1 MTSLQLGGLAEV
13 TITPRGRTS
22 ATLEG
27 RWDDIYVTL
36 INIKNDGRLVPY
48 AQAPVDIADGRV
60 RVEVFLRPAESSIA
74 VAPKAPR
81 KPRLSPTAWVRIRWA
96 LIAAV
101 GAGAA
106 VGVVL
111 GTIALVQAM
120 AALVAMW
127 ALPAL
132 VLLVLVSGI
141 GVALGKGYQ
150 TAPQHVEPD
159 VHPPGFVAPTVRA
172 AKTPEAPKPAA
183 EPRLD
188 PIEDPED
195 KAAAQ
200 AEAADRYHWWG
211 GLKSD
216 PNQIEDPEVK
226 AEAKAEAADVRAE
239 RYYWW
244 GGLKPDHRQTD
255 DLTSRWLARMRDK
268 NTGQSIG
275 RWRGG
280 HYDLIATAYGYD
292 VTTAVNMH
300 SGDKCAG
307 QWLMHEVDPKD
318 DRVGEKHSAWDFI
331 NDRYGKR
338 LIRDVIEMNDKG
350 VRLNKIADYVERK
363 TGE

>member
-1 MTSLQLGGLAEV
+1 MTSLQPGGLTEV

-60 RVEVFLRPAESSIA
+60 RVEVFLRPAEFSVPA
-74 VAPKAPR
+74 ATKTPR
-81 KPRLSPTAWVRIRWA
+81 KTRKLPRLSPIAWVRIRWA
-96 LIAAV
+96 LVAAV
-101 GAGAA
+101 GTGAA
-106 VGVVL
+106 VGGVL
-111 GTIALVQAM
+111 GAIALVEAV

-141 GVALGKGYQ
+141 GIALGKGYQ

-172 AKTPEAPKPAA
+172 AKPPTPATELRRHHWLTGKELKQPVPQT
-183 EPRLD
+183 D

-195 KAAAQ
+195 R
-200 AEAADRYHWWG
+200 AEV
-211 GLKSD
+211 
-216 PNQIEDPEVK
+216 Q
-226 AEAKAEAADVRAE
+226 AEAADVRAE

-244 GGLKPDHRQTD
+244 GGLKPEHRQTD
-255 DLTSRWLARMRDK
+255 DLTSRWLARMRDP
-268 NTGQSIG
+268 NSEQSIG
-275 RWRGG
+275 RWQGV
-280 HYDLIATAYGYD
+280 HTDPSLATFEQD
-292 VTTAVNMH
+292 IH
-300 SGDKCAG
+300 SEAKCAVS
-307 QWLMHEVDPKD
+307 WLLQEVDPKGWKPKD
-318 DRVGEKHSAWDFI
+318 NRGDRHGSWYTV
-331 NDRYGKR
+331 NDKYGKR
-338 LIRDVIEMNDKG
+338 LIKDVIDMNDRG